1 MAHAEIEAIRAFMAA
16 TPQDLSIADLRAMY
30 DGMGSQFP
38 AAADAVVTPV
48 DAGGVKAEWTVTP
61 GAAKDAAL
69 LYLHGGGYVIGSL
82 GSHRHLVIELGRAAG
97 IQTLALDYRMGPEV
111 PFPAAV
117 DDALT
122 GYRWLLA
129 QGMAPGRIA
138 IAGDSAGGGL
148 SVALLV
154 AIKDAGLPQPS
165 CALAIS
171 PWVDMEATGASMTS
185 KSAHDP
191 MVQKDGLVAWA
202 GLYLNGADPKSP
214 LAAPIHADLTGIAP
228 LFIQVGSSETLLDD
242 ALALA
247 RAAGHAEVPV
257 TLEIAPEMIHVWH
270 FFHPM
275 LAEART
281 AIADAGRFIQG
292 HLAG

>member
-1 MAHAEIEAIRAFMAA
+1 MAHAEIETIRAFMAA
-16 TPQDLSIADLRAMY
+16 TPTDLSIAEMRAMY
-30 DGMGSQFP
+30 DDMGSQFP
-38 AAADAVVTPV
+38 AATDAVLTPV
-48 DAGGVKAEWTVTP
+48 DAGGVPGEWTATP
-61 GAAKDAAL
+61 GAATDAAL
-69 LYLHGGGYVIGSL
+69 LYLHGGGYVIGSIA
-82 GSHRHLVIELGRAAG
+82 SHRHLTIELGRAAG
-97 IQTLALDYRMGPEV
+97 IRTLALDYRMAPEHV
-111 PFPAAV
+111 FPAAV
-117 DDALT
+117 DDALA
-122 GYRWLLA
+122 GYRWLLG
-129 QGMAPGRIA
+129 QGIAPGRIA

-148 SVALLV
+148 TVALLV
-154 AIKDAGLPQPS
+154 AIKAAGLPQPA
-165 CALAIS
+165 CAVAIS
-171 PWVDMEATGASMTS
+171 PWVDMEMAGGSMAS

-191 MVQKDGLVAWA
+191 MVQREALAAWG

-228 LFIQVGSSETLLDD
+228 LLIQVGSSETLLDD

-270 FFHPM
+270 FFHAM

-281 AIADAGRFIQG
+281 AIADAGRFVRD